1 MTDKETLIDK
11 IIREKLIINKANLEY
26 CAKNETINGFL
37 LQSIREA
44 MQAYHESKLRESKI
58 VESFERENQYVT
70 DEDIQAWALKRVI
83 IDMQPKSRIN
93 TASENAYKRGLIEAA
108 TAMRDGKIKPVSRDN
123 DR

>member
-1 MTDKETLIDK
+1 MTPQDKKLAEEILDK
-11 IIREKLIINKANLEY
+11 IELKDICMGEFYYYRHEVI
-26 CAKNETINGFL
+26 
-37 LQSIREA
+37 EA

-123 DR
+123 DC

>member
-1 MTDKETLIDK
+1 MKREQIIEILGTWDDYVLGGDINDDIADAILALI
-11 IIREKLIINKANLEY
+11 N
-26 CAKNETINGFL
+26 
-37 LQSIREA
+37 
-44 MQAYHESKLRESKI
+44 ESKLRESKI

-108 TAMRDGKIKPVSRDN
+108 TAMRDGEIKHVSRDN

>member
-1 MTDKETLIDK
+1 MTDKLAEEILDK
-11 IIREKLIINKANLEY
+11 IELKDICIGEFYYRDEVI
-26 CAKNETINGFL
+26 
-37 LQSIREA
+37 EA
-44 MQAYHESKLRESKI
+44 MQAYHEAKMR
-58 VESFERENQYVT
+58 ESFERENQYVT

-123 DR
+123 E

>member
-1 MTDKETLIDK
+1 MTRREQ
-11 IIREKLIINKANLEY
+11 IIEILKSYGEY
-26 CAKNETINGFL
+26 HYLPEIE
-37 LQSIREA
+37 R
-44 MQAYHESKLRESKI
+44 AYVIGDYSFEDVADAILALNNESKLR

-108 TAMRDGKIKPVSRDN
+108 TAMRDGKITPVSRDN

>member
-1 MTDKETLIDK
+1 MTAKEFYENQLHDKTTVVGRLEKDE
-11 IIREKLIINKANLEY
+11 IIEL
-26 CAKNETINGFL
+26 
-37 LQSIREA
+37 

-58 VESFERENQYVT
+58 VESLERENQYLT

-108 TAMRDGKIKPVSRDN
+108 TAMRDGEIKHVSRDN

>member
-1 MTDKETLIDK
+1 MKREQ
-11 IIREKLIINKANLEY
+11 IIEILGTWDDYVLGGDINDDIADAILALN
-26 CAKNETINGFL
+26 N
-37 LQSIREA
+37 
-44 MQAYHESKLRESKI
+44 ESKLR
-58 VESFERENQYVT
+58 VESFERENQYLT

-108 TAMRDGKIKPVSRDN
+108 TAMRDGEIKHVSRDN